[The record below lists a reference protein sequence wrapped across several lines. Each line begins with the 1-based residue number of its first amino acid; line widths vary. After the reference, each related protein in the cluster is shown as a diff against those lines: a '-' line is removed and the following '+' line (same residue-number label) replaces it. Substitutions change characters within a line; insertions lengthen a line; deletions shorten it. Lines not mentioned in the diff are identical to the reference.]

1 MAQRPPFGRKS
12 AYCHVH
18 AACGTDRITDPC
30 SVHHGSPFLSATGR
44 LVHRA
49 LSPARGASPTI
60 DLRRAASSGCAQTFL
75 HRGLGWPTGRL
86 APSQRP
92 SQKEL
97 GATVSYHW
105 DGIVFHHTG
114 HGNPASHRRGTRVSA
129 WSCDFID
136 LGLLGLGITF
146 LAITLPACAAAVHAV
161 GTLLDRERLA
171 VRPERM
177 AEILDTVARRAEQ
190 ADTIEELRN
199 EFALAEEITAAESQE
214 WLASLSFRELELPV

>member
-1 MAQRPPFGRKS
+1 MFTLLVGRTASLTHAVSTTALPFYQRPEGWFIGPFRPLVEQVQQSICVEPHHLDALKRFFIAGWVGRQ
-12 AYCHVH
+12 
-18 AACGTDRITDPC
+18 AA
-30 SVHHGSPFLSATGR
+30 
-44 LVHRA
+44 
-49 LSPARGASPTI
+49 
-60 DLRRAASSGCAQTFL
+60 
-75 HRGLGWPTGRL
+75 W
-86 APSQRP
+86 
-92 SQKEL
+92 
-97 GATVSYHW
+97 
-105 DGIVFHHTG
+105 
-114 HGNPASHRRGTRVSA
+114 HRRNAPRKKNSA
-129 WSCDFID
+129 RRFHITGMVLFFIT
-136 LGLLGLGITF
+136 LVMAILHLTGVGHEHPHGPAISSTWHLLGLGITF